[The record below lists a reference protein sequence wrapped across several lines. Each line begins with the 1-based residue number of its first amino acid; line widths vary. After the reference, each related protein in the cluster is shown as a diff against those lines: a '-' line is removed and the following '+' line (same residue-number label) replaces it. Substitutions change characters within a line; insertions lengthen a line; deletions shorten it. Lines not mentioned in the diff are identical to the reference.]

1 MFCQKL
7 NKDIEKEVHIAVWS
21 LMIMFKISRKDVC
34 QIKFSEWLEDT
45 GTFMEKASL
54 RETLDL
60 LGMSYK
66 NLVVGLIMRMVDGR
80 QQEDV
85 DLGTMENV
93 GG

>member
-1 MFCQKL
+1 M
-7 NKDIEKEVHIAVWS
+7 
-21 LMIMFKISRKDVC
+21 
-34 QIKFSEWLEDT
+34 IKFSEWLEDA